1 MMKAEFMEEMGSVE
15 EVKGFLND
23 IVEKKCPELLEAMV
37 FYVEFLLRH
46 DDRDGA
52 EELLERFS
60 TEGEWWGSPVFE
72 GVDEYKRRHACFPCF
87 FPFLCVHRDRVD
99 VSAGGRS

>member
-1 MMKAEFMEEMGSVE
+1 
-15 EVKGFLND
+15 
-23 IVEKKCPELLEAMV
+23 MV

-72 GVDEYKRRHACFPCF
+72 
-87 FPFLCVHRDRVD
+87 LT
-99 VSAGGRS
+99 